1 MTGVRSNRLIRN
13 HGLAHSSLP
22 VMVHVLMIQAIEII
36 IVSVAEMMPRR
47 EFMTDPSVVANLLE
61 ALRAVTVLLLTVL
74 IIAAIVVAVPKAT
87 PATSATSVT
96 PVVYF
101 IIGHLICL
109 LLLLL
114 QV

>member
-1 MTGVRSNRLIRN
+1 M
-13 HGLAHSSLP
+13 
-22 VMVHVLMIQAIEII
+22 MVHVLMIQAIEII

-74 IIAAIVVAVPKAT
+74 IIAAIVVVAAPEAT
-87 PATSATSVT
+87 PATSAATVT
-96 PVVYF
+96 PVVDF

-114 QV
+114 QVEEHIEASGAE